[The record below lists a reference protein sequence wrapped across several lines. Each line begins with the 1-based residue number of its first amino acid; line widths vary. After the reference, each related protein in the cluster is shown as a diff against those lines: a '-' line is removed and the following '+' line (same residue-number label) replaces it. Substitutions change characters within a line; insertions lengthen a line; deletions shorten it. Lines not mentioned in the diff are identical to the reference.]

1 MATCPTCYT
10 RYPDETVSCEAD
22 GTALVPDAAIATMD
36 REMLAGEMVGEY
48 RIEAKLGEGGFGA
61 VYRAVQPLIGK
72 QIAIKVLSR
81 KLSGDPEMVSRFVA
95 EARAVNQIRS
105 KNIVDIFGFGSLPD
119 GRQYFVMELMTGV
132 TLEEWVR
139 QRGRIPAE
147 EAVPIFRGI
156 ARALDAAHAAGI
168 VHRDLKPE
176 NVFLVADDGS
186 PLMPKLLDFGI
197 AKLMGGATGGH
208 KTRTGV
214 PMGTPY
220 YMSPEQCRGDKID
233 HKTDV
238 YSFGVLAFQVLTG
251 ALPFAGESFMQIM
264 FAHVSTPPT
273 PPSAVLPGLAPTLD
287 APILQMLS
295 KNPAERPASC
305 GAAVE
310 AIAASARAAGLEV
323 GTLPVGTPAA
333 MVTGRGPPARTPTQD
348 ALAHASTAVAQTGPT
363 TLTAS
368 EKTPPPAVKG
378 RAPLFAVG
386 AVTLL
391 ALAGGG
397 IAIATSRSSVAPVQ
411 PSAPASQPLPV
422 ASESAAPA
430 TTPAVSV
437 GPPEAPRRVR
447 FTLSAEPKRV
457 DVYLGEQKLG
467 TVPDDEIQLDRQDG
481 EVELTVKADGHAAEK
496 IKVRP
501 VADVSASVKLKK
513 KGAAPGTPK
522 PGGGALEY

>member
-1 MATCPTCYT
+1 MATCPKCYT

-22 GTALVPDAAIATMD
+22 GQALVPDTAIAAMD

-72 QIAIKVLSR
+72 QIAIKILSR

-132 TLEEWVR
+132 TLEDWVR

-176 NVFLVADDGS
+176 NVFLVADDQS

-251 ALPFAGESFMQIM
+251 ALPFAGDSFMQIM
-264 FAHVSTPPT
+264 FAHVSSPPPAPT
-273 PPSAVLPGLAPTLD
+273 SVLPGLAPTFD
-287 APILQMLS
+287 APILQMLA

-310 AIAASARAAGLEV
+310 AIAAAARAAGLEV
-323 GTLPVGTPAA
+323 GTLPVGTPAS
-333 MVTGRGPPARTPTQD
+333 MVTGQPSGQRS
-348 ALAHASTAVAQTGPT
+348 LAHADTAVAQTGPT

-368 EKTPPPAVKG
+368 AKMPPPVAKS
-378 RAPLFAVG
+378 RTTLFAVG
-386 AVTLL
+386 AVALL

-397 IAIATSRSSVAPVQ
+397 IAIAMSRASSPPPQ
-411 PSAPASQPLPV
+411 PAQLASQPLPP
-422 ASESAAPA
+422 ASETAVPLPSA
-430 TTPAVSV
+430 TVSVTPA
-437 GPPEAPRRVR
+437 EAPQSVKL
-447 FTLSAEPKRV
+447 TLSAEPKRV
-457 DVYLGEQKLG
+457 EVFRGEQKLG
-467 TVPDDEIQLDRQDG
+467 TVPEDEIRLDRRDE
-481 EVELTVKADGHAAEK
+481 EVELTIKADGHVAEK
-496 IKVRP
+496 IKVKP

-513 KGAAPGTPK
+513 KGAAGGTPK